1 MLGWLKDR
9 LRRWLGVAGPAGDD
23 PWLEV
28 ALWTTDKG
36 LKTHR
41 LLVTGAVG
49 LGLAA
54 TGEDGSSRLV
64 FDYQAADP
72 AKFLRLWRKHN
83 EGEEL
88 YWEDGTPFRPG
99 A

>member
-23 PWLEV
+23 PCLEIHE
-28 ALWTTDKG
+28 AWPDG
-36 LKTHR
+36 NAR
-41 LLVTGAVG
+41 LVRYLVTGAVG